1 MTHDGDMIKHY
12 KLNTRAQVFAEYAFV
27 IVIIVA
33 VISAMAVY
41 VRRALQARI
50 WDARNSMI
58 QAIANNYN
66 GVANYTIL
74 NEYEPYYSQAET
86 EAVNDS
92 GERASLLGGGSTT
105 TGVFLRNSNSTIGA
119 QTNSE
124 QLPPRDAK

>member
-1 MTHDGDMIKHY
+1 MFKFFQP
-12 KLNTRAQVFAEYAFV
+12 NNRAQVFAEYAFV

-58 QAIANNYN
+58 QTIVNNYN

-74 NEYEPYYSQAET
+74 NEYEPYYSQAES

-105 TGVFLRNSNSTIGA
+105 TGVFLRNSNSTTGA
-119 QTNSE
+119 QTNSA
-124 QLPPRDAK
+124 QLPPREAR

>member
-1 MTHDGDMIKHY
+1 MTHDGNMIKHY
-12 KLNTRAQVFAEYAFV
+12 KLSTRAQVFAEYAFV
-27 IVIIVA
+27 IVIIVG

-50 WDARNSMI
+50 RDARNSMI
-58 QAIANNYN
+58 QTVADNYN

-92 GERASLLGGGSTT
+92 REQASLLGGKP
-105 TGVFLRNSNSTIGA
+105 TGVFVKDFNSTIGV

-124 QLPPRDAK
+124 QLPPRDAR

>member
-1 MTHDGDMIKHY
+1 MLKCFRSENR
-12 KLNTRAQVFAEYAFV
+12 LRAQVFVEYAFV
-27 IVIIVA
+27 IVIIVS

-58 QAIANNYN
+58 KTVADNYN

-74 NEYEPYYSQAET
+74 NEYEPYYSQAAT
-86 EAVNDS
+86 EAANDS

-105 TGVFLRNSNSTIGA
+105 TGVFLKDFNSTIDV

-124 QLPPRDAK
+124 QLPPRDAR

>member
-1 MTHDGDMIKHY
+1 MIKY
-12 KLNTRAQVFAEYAFV
+12 FKSSTRAQVFVEYAFV
-27 IVIIVA
+27 IVIIVS

-50 WDARNSMI
+50 WDARNTMI
-58 QAIANNYN
+58 KTVADNYN
-66 GVANYTIL
+66 GVANTTIL

-92 GERASLLGGGSTT
+92 GERASLLGGGGTT
-105 TGVFLRNSNSTIGA
+105 TGVFSKDFDSTIGV

-124 QLPPRDAK
+124 QLPPREAK

>member
-1 MTHDGDMIKHY
+1 MFKSCN
-12 KLNTRAQVFAEYAFV
+12 LSSRAQVFAEYAFV

-50 WDARNSMI
+50 WDARNTMI
-58 QAIANNYN
+58 KTVADHYN
-66 GVANYTIL
+66 GVANYTIF
-74 NEYEPYYSQAET
+74 NEYEPYYSQAAT

-92 GERASLLGGGSTT
+92 AEQASLLGGGHTT
-105 TGVFLRNSNSTIGA
+105 TGVFLKDFNSTVGA

-124 QLPPRDAK
+124 QLPPREAK